1 MWKKLLK
8 PHLNSYKLNYCTV
21 LKRIVRIFS
30 FCLFFLSTVISFA
43 QPGSTND
50 TLKLAFPFG
59 DDNGLLFDSTNFT
72 SPLMM
77 ELPESVKEEV
87 VYDPLT
93 GEYVVRR
100 TVNGKVDYRPPVRM
114 SLKEYADYD
123 FDKAQRNF
131 WSERARNENF
141 EHQGG
146 LIPKLYIGGKL
157 FETIFGSNTIDIK
170 VRGQATLTF
179 AIQYDKTDNYALP
192 EPMRRNTTFDFD
204 ERIQINVN
212 GKVGENLEMEIKYD
226 TEAAFDFE
234 NKMNIRY
241 KGDEDDIIQRIEAG
255 NVSLPLASSLIRGN
269 QSLFGVLTE
278 LKFGKFN
285 FTTVFSQQKSE
296 TKTIEV
302 QGGAQ
307 KTEFT
312 IKADEYDENRHYFL
326 NHTFRDNYET
336 ALQNL
341 PLIQSGASIQN
352 LEVWVLNRQ
361 GSTDNSRNIVALLDL
376 AENNQDNLQN
386 NDFITVAG
394 GTNQNPRN
402 EANSLYREIVDLAG
416 IRDISTA
423 ANAMNAL
430 EQLYDFRIGR
440 DYEIIENARKLSQ
453 SEYRF
458 NNTLGYISLNSQL
471 KSDEIL
477 AVAYKYTYGNSTN
490 SVGEISSDIETP
502 KTLIVKLIKGTSF
515 SPSYANWNLMMKNV
529 YRLGGFQVNQ
539 EDFILDVVYNDVKTG
554 REVFSLATPNYPQ
567 VDGIQFLRLL
577 NLDNLNQ
584 QNQRVTEGDGVFDF
598 VPGIT
603 MDAQRG
609 LLYFPVLE
617 PFGRYLQEK
626 FGNTGEALA
635 EADKYVF
642 LQLYDSTKT
651 VARQNTEK
659 NKFAIKG
666 EYKSAG
672 GSEIPLNAMNI
683 PRGSVQVTHGGA
695 VLQENTDYTVD
706 YMMGRL
712 TITNPAILE
721 SGTPVQITLENNSM
735 FSIQTK
741 TLMGAHMTYDFGTKF
756 NMGAT
761 ILNLRENPLTKKVN
775 IGSEPIN
782 NTIWGLNASY
792 KSDVPFLTKLVDKIP
807 LISTKAQSSI
817 TVEGEFA
824 HLIPGHNKVIDKEGK
839 AFIDDFEGATS
850 HIDLRQPYQWSL
862 PSTPRLLAESNL
874 PPNELDYRRHYA
886 HTSWY
891 IIDPLFYVSGSPVSK
906 AAISSLYTCQFRENQ
921 LFPNVDNQQSLYNT
935 ISILNLAYYPNQ
947 RGANNYDFGRI
958 NSQGELIDPEQN
970 WGGLQRAL
978 TSPDFEN
985 LNIEFIEFWMMD
997 PYAED
1002 EENSV
1007 VRTAENPALYIN
1019 LGDVSEDV
1027 LKDGRKSFEQGLPKT
1042 SEVINIA
1049 ETSWGRVSTRQAVT
1063 NAFDAD
1069 AGSRQYQDLGLD
1081 GLNNVDEAQFF
1092 RNRLSSFLADPSI
1105 PQSVKDRVQNDPS
1118 SDDFRYF
1125 RGGPVDDDPA
1135 AADNILER
1143 YRYFSGSQ
1151 NNSPVNTNQQF
1162 TPQSTSIP
1170 DGEDINGD
1178 FTLNQSE
1185 NYFQYRVDL
1194 SPQNFE
1200 NHKKYIVDE
1209 VNVNIKMPNGTNKTV
1224 KWYQFKI
1231 PIRKPDE
1238 KVGEIADFR
1247 SIRFMRMF
1255 MTGFDKPVVLRFA
1268 RLDLVRSDWRRYEYV
1283 LDENS
1288 ESLNPNVNLDQTT
1301 FEVLTVNIEENASKT
1316 PVNYILPPDVDREID
1331 QGGTQAA
1338 QLNEQSLAFRIMD
1351 LPDGYAK
1358 AVYKNLDMDMRRYGK
1373 LKMFVHAEAL
1383 PDVGQLDDNE
1393 LTVFARVGTDF
1404 RENYYE
1410 YEIPVQITAPG
1421 SYPDNTWGRNQ
1432 VWPGGN
1438 NLDVSL
1444 ETLREAKNKR
1454 NLAMSEPGSSI
1465 NFQTEYIVPDG
1476 KNRIKVKGNP
1486 SLAEVKSIMIGVR
1499 NPRNDGMDKSAEVW
1513 VNELA
1518 LTDFTNEGGW
1528 AATGRI
1534 SAQLADFANVTVAG
1548 STSKSGF
1555 GSLEQRMQERQMEN
1569 INQYDVSTNVELGKF
1584 FPAKA
1589 NVRLPLYFGYGEV
1602 FITPEY
1608 NPLDQDI
1615 PLDVTLANPNLSREQ
1630 KDELLKIA
1638 RDYTRRK
1645 SINFTN
1651 VKIGKPSPKNYFW
1664 EISNWTAG
1672 YSFTDI
1678 YMQNPN
1684 TEYNSQQRHVGT
1696 LGYVFNNRPNVI
1708 EPLKSLG
1715 FLQSKALAIV
1725 REINFSY
1732 APTQFSF
1739 TTQVERK
1746 YNEMLRRNLNNPN
1759 QTFNPSY
1766 NKDFRWTRNY
1776 AYSHNLSRGIKID
1789 FTSNVMARI
1798 EEPEGQLDRNMSDY
1812 ERLRDSVI
1820 LPSINEFGTATDY
1833 NHNIKIS
1840 YNIPVNKIP
1849 GLGWVTAN
1857 ANYTGQYDWKKGPE
1871 MGDDLPDLGNQIQNS
1886 NKRMLTVGLN
1896 FNKLFTSVAYV
1907 DQVHKKFKKPLDKR
1921 FKEKEVIDVQY
1932 IKERLRLKA
1941 REKRVISHRLETID
1955 VTVELKDKDG
1965 NPVKFE
1971 LNIDNAMRVSITPE
1985 TDVVNGTVTVNG
1997 KRERSQHPFFI
2008 AMEYLTRI
2016 TTGLQNVNFS
2026 YNEDWGS
2033 ILNGYNQ
2040 NAQGFFGSSYEF
2052 KSPGLGYLFGLTD
2065 EDFIDRVFESQW
2077 MSTQISQSIV
2087 NPYTLTFANRLS
2099 LKATLEPLPE
2109 LQITLDWVHNST
2121 SNETKQYYAINGS
2134 FEQDENGN
2142 YIYYNRQFQGNF
2154 THSFNGIRTSFQK
2167 VDKKTYRTEALADF
2181 MRYRQVVA
2189 WEMAR
2194 HRAAIDA
2201 DYDPGTD
2208 FDGFPMGYTENSPDV
2223 LRNAFKS
2230 AFEGTDPKAFEKGPG
2245 KIVPSLLAAAPN
2257 WRIDYKGLSKIK
2269 AISNYFR
2276 TVTLTHAYQS
2286 NYTLGSYQSNPQY
2299 VGDALKGGYSDS
2311 MNIEGTYF
2319 IPEFLAS
2326 SVSFQES
2333 FNPLTGVTVTWK
2345 NGMNTGINFKKDRNV
2360 ALNLTNSTLTE
2371 IRNWDF
2377 SIRSGYT
2384 IKDVPLVFK
2393 TKGGGQRKFVSNVNI
2408 SGDFSIR
2415 NNVTYNHQLA
2425 QNVTDTLSQNVSERI
2440 AGKINYA
2447 FKVGA
2452 DYQLNKNL
2460 NVRGFYEHT
2469 IDKPW
2474 VSTSFRTVRAKFGFS
2489 INYRLTE

>member
-1 MWKKLLK
+1 VWKNLLK
-8 PHLNSYKLNYCTV
+8 LHLNNYKSNYYRV

-30 FCLFFLSTVISFA
+30 FLLFSLSAAFSLA
-43 QPGSTND
+43 QPGGTND
-50 TLKLAFPFG
+50 TLRLAFPFR
-59 DDNGLLFDSTNFT
+59 DDNGLLYDSTNFS

-77 ELPESVKEEV
+77 EMPESVKEEV

-100 TVNGKVDYRPPVRM
+100 TINGKVDYRPPVRM

-123 FDKAQRNF
+123 FNKAERNY
-131 WSERARNENF
+131 WSERARSENF

-157 FETIFGSNTIDIK
+157 FETIFGSNSIDIK

-179 AIQYDKTDNYALP
+179 AIQYDKTDNFAIP
-192 EPMRRNTTFDFD
+192 EPMRSNVTFDFD

-212 GKVGENLEMEIKYD
+212 GKIGENLEMEIKYD

-285 FTTVFSQQKSE
+285 LTTVFSQQKSE

-307 KTEFT
+307 KTEFN

-326 NHTFRDNYET
+326 NHSFRDNYES
-336 ALQNL
+336 ALATL
-341 PLIQSGASIQN
+341 PLILSGASIQN
-352 LEVWVLNRQ
+352 IEVWVLNRQ
-361 GSTDNSRNIVALLDL
+361 GSSDNTRNIIAFLDL
-376 AENNQDNLQN
+376 AENRQANLQN
-386 NDFITVAG
+386 QGITLLSSD
-394 GTNQNPRN
+394 NPRN
-402 EANSLYREIVDLAG
+402 DANNLYGLLTTNPQ
-416 IRDISTA
+416 IRDISSA
-423 ANAMNAL
+423 ANALAEL
-430 EQLYDFRIGR
+430 EGQGFRIGR
-440 DYEIIENARKLSQ
+440 DYEIIENARKLNQ
-453 SEYRF
+453 SEYRV
-458 NNTLGYISLNSQL
+458 NTTLGYISLNSQL
-471 KSDEIL
+471 KSDEVL

-490 SVGEISSDIETP
+490 SVGEISSDVESP

-515 SPSYANWNLMMKNV
+515 SPSYVNWNLMMKNV

-539 EDFILDVVYNDVKTG
+539 EDFLLDVVYNDVKTG
-554 REVFSLATPNYPQ
+554 REVFSLATPNYPE
-567 VDGIQFLRLL
+567 VDGIQFLRML

-584 QNQRVTEGDGVFDF
+584 QNQRVTDGDGVFDF

-617 PFGRYLQEK
+617 PFGRYLQKK
-626 FGNTGEALA
+626 FGTSGEALA
-635 EADKYVF
+635 EAEKYVF

-659 NKFAIKG
+659 NKFRIKG

-683 PRGSVQVTHGGA
+683 PRGSVQVTHGGRQ
-695 VLQENTDYTVD
+695 LQENTDFTVD

-712 TITNPAILE
+712 TITNPAIME
-721 SGTPVQITLENNSM
+721 SGTPVQITLESNNM

-775 IGSEPIN
+775 IGNEPIN

-792 KSDVPFLTKLVDKIP
+792 KSEVPFLTKLVDKIP

-850 HIDLRQPYQWSL
+850 NIDLRQPYQWSVA
-862 PSTPRLLAESNL
+862 STPRFFEESNL
-874 PPNELDYRRHYA
+874 PPGELNYRRRAA
-886 HTSWY
+886 HMSWY
-891 IIDPLFYVSGSPVSK
+891 IIDPLFYNSGAPVSK

-921 LFPNVDNQQSLYNT
+921 LFPNIDNQQSLYNN
-935 ISILNLAYYPNQ
+935 ISILNLAYYPGK
-947 RGANNYDFGRI
+947 RGTNNYNFDRI
-958 NSQGELIDPEQN
+958 NSQGNLLEPEQN
-970 WGGLQRAL
+970 WGGIQRAL

-1002 EENSV
+1002 VENSV
-1007 VRTAENPALYIN
+1007 VRAAQNPALYIN

-1042 SEVINIA
+1042 AEQINITRTA
-1049 ETSWGRVSTRQAVT
+1049 WGMVSTRQAVT
-1063 NAFDAD
+1063 NSFDSD

-1081 GLNNVDEAQFF
+1081 GLNNEDERVFF
-1092 RNRLSSFLADPSI
+1092 ANRMSTFLSDPSI
-1105 PQSVKDRVQNDPS
+1105 PQSVKDKILSDPS
-1118 SDDFRYF
+1118 GDDFRYF
-1125 RGGPVDDDPA
+1125 RGGAVDNDPL
-1135 AADNILER
+1135 AADNVLER
-1143 YRYFSGSQ
+1143 YKYFSGTQ
-1151 NNSPVNTNQQF
+1151 NNSPVNSNQQF
-1162 TPQSTSIP
+1162 TPQSTSLP

-1185 NYFQYRVDL
+1185 NYFQYKVDL

-1209 VNVNIKMPNGTNKTV
+1209 VNVNIKMPNGSNKSV

-1255 MTGFDKPVVLRFA
+1255 MTGFDEPVVLRFA
-1268 RLDLVRSDWRRYEYV
+1268 RLNLVRSDWRRYEYV
-1283 LDENS
+1283 LEENS

-1301 FEVLTVNIEENASKT
+1301 FEVLTVNIEENASRT
-1316 PVNYILPPDVDREID
+1316 PVNYILPPGVDREID

-1338 QLNEQSLAFRIMD
+1338 QLNEQALAMRLID

-1358 AVYKNLDMDMRRYGK
+1358 AVYKNIDMDMRRYGK
-1373 LKMFVHAEAL
+1373 LKMFIHAEAM
-1383 PDVGQLDDNE
+1383 PDIGQLDDNE
-1393 LTVFARVGTDF
+1393 ITVFVRVGTDF

-1410 YEIPVQITAPG
+1410 YEIPVEITRPG
-1421 SYPDNTWGRNQ
+1421 NYPDNTWGRNQ

-1454 NLAMSEPGSSI
+1454 NLAMTEPGSSI

-1499 NPRNDGMDKSAEVW
+1499 NPRNDGMPKSAEVW

-1534 SAQLADFANVTVAG
+1534 STQMADFASVTIAG

-1555 GSLEQRMQERQMEN
+1555 GSLEQRMHERQMEN
-1569 INQYDVSTNVELGKF
+1569 INQYDISTNVELGKF

-1589 NVRLPLYFGYGEV
+1589 NVRLPMYFGYGEV

-1615 PLDVTLANPNLSREQ
+1615 PLDVTLSNPNLTSEQ
-1630 KDELLKIA
+1630 KEELQRIA

-1645 SINFTN
+1645 SLNFTN

-1664 EISNWTAG
+1664 EIANWTAG

-1684 TEYNSQQRHVGT
+1684 TEYNSQRRHVGT
-1696 LGYVFNNRPNVI
+1696 LGYVFNNRPKVI
-1708 EPLKSLG
+1708 EPLKKVK
-1715 FLQSKALAIV
+1715 FLQKKPLTII

-1732 APTQFSF
+1732 APTQLSF

-1766 NKDFRWTRNY
+1766 NKDFRWSRNY
-1776 AYSHNLSRGIKID
+1776 NLSYNLSRGIKVD
-1789 FTSNVMARI
+1789 FASNVMARI
-1798 EEPEGQLDRNMSDY
+1798 KEEEGRLDREMSDY
-1812 ERLRDSVI
+1812 DRLRDTIVASFRRLGEI
-1820 LPSINEFGTATDY
+1820 SDY
-1833 NHNIKIS
+1833 NHNLKIA

-1857 ANYTGQYDWKKGPE
+1857 ANYTGQYDWKEGFRE
-1871 MGDDLPDLGNQIQNS
+1871 NANDDAKYGNQIQNS
-1886 NKRMLTVGLN
+1886 NKRMLTIGLN

-1932 IKERLRLKA
+1932 IKEKLRIKA
-1941 REKRVISHRLETID
+1941 KEKRMISHKLESIE

-1965 NPVKFE
+1965 NPIKFE
-1971 LNIDNAMRVSITPE
+1971 LNIDNANRISITPE

-2008 AMEYLTRI
+2008 TMEYLTRI
-2016 TTGLQNVNFS
+2016 STGLQNVNFS
-2026 YNEDWGS
+2026 YNEDRGS
-2033 ILNGYNQ
+2033 ILNGYKNGA
-2040 NAQGFFGSSYEF
+2040 NGILGTSNNFSA
-2052 KSPGLGYLFGLTD
+2052 PGWGYLFGITD
-2065 EDFIDRVFESQW
+2065 EEYINKVIENQW
-2077 MSTQISQSIV
+2077 MSNNITQSIV
-2087 NPYTLTFANRLS
+2087 NPYTLTFANRLT

-2121 SNETKQYYAINGS
+2121 ASETKQYYAINNI
-2134 FEQDENGN
+2134 FEQDSDGN
-2142 YIYYNRQFQGNF
+2142 YSSYNRQFQGNF
-2154 THSFNGIRTSFQK
+2154 THSFNGIRTSFQR
-2167 VDKKTYRTEALADF
+2167 VNKKTYRSEALENF
-2181 MRYRQVVA
+2181 MKYRQTVA

-2194 HRAAIDA
+2194 HRAVNQPG
-2201 DYDPGTD
+2201 YNPGTN
-2208 FDGFPMGYTENSPDV
+2208 FDGYPEGYTENSPDV
-2223 LRNAFKS
+2223 LRNAFKA
-2230 AFEGTDPKAFEKGPG
+2230 AFEGTDPNAFEKGPG
-2245 KIVPSLLAAAPN
+2245 KIVPSILAAAPN

-2269 AISNYFR
+2269 AINKYFR
-2276 TVTLTHAYQS
+2276 TITLTHAYQS
-2286 NYTLGSYQSNPQY
+2286 NYTIGSYQSNPEY
-2299 VGDALKGGYSDS
+2299 IALTDGNGYSDIL
-2311 MNIEGTYF
+2311 NIEGTYF
-2319 IPEFLAS
+2319 VPEFLTS

-2333 FNPLTGVTVTWK
+2333 FNPLTGINLTWK

-2377 SIRSGYT
+2377 NIRSGYT

-2393 TKGGGQRKFVSNVNI
+2393 TSGGGQRKFVSNVNI
-2408 SGDFSIR
+2408 TGDFSIR

-2425 QNVTDTLSQNVSERI
+2425 LNVADSLSQNVSERI